1 MRWLVSFADHLCLVD
16 RLVVV
21 LDPADLGF
29 AAGLALVDLKLVD
42 LGRLVPAGSD
52 LDLAIHF
59 VNFAGLVGFALAD
72 LPVVLDLIDPVQ
84 FDLDPVGFDL
94 VGPVLVV
101 LDPTDLARMV
111 IVQMEIVQMEIDP
124 DPADLNLVDPSLVDF
139 GLESFRHFRGGLVFD
154 LARNRHWEFDQCP
167 FPILSPF
174 LTQSGLFRRHSRCEV
189 EAL

>member
-84 FDLDPVGFDL
+84 FDL
-94 VGPVLVV
+94 
-101 LDPTDLARMV
+101 A
-111 IVQMEIVQMEIDP
+111 Q
-124 DPADLNLVDPSLVDF
+124 
-139 GLESFRHFRGGLVFD
+139 
-154 LARNRHWEFDQCP
+154 NRHWGFHQCP
-167 FPILSPF
+167 FLILSPF

>member
-1 MRWLVSFADHLCLVD
+1 MNFADHLCLVD

-21 LDPADLGF
+21 LDLADLGF

-42 LGRLVPAGSD
+42 LGRLVPVGSE

-59 VNFAGLVGFALAD
+59 ANFAGPVIDLVALAD
-72 LPVVLDLIDPVQ
+72 LPVVLDLIDPVRMETA
-84 FDLDPVGFDL
+84 LAGLDL
-94 VGPVLVV
+94 VGPALVV

-111 IVQMEIVQMEIDP
+111 IVQMEIDP

-167 FPILSPF
+167 FPILFPF

>member
-59 VNFAGLVGFALAD
+59 VNFAGPVIDLVGFALAD

-111 IVQMEIVQMEIDP
+111 IVQMEIDP
-124 DPADLNLVDPSLVDF
+124 DLL
-139 GLESFRHFRGGLVFD
+139 
-154 LARNRHWEFDQCP
+154 
-167 FPILSPF
+167 I
-174 LTQSGLFRRHSRCEV
+174 
-189 EAL
+189 

>member
-1 MRWLVSFADHLCLVD
+1 MNFADHLCLVD

-29 AAGLALVDLKLVD
+29 AAGLALV
-42 LGRLVPAGSD
+42 PAGSD

-59 VNFAGLVGFALAD
+59 ANFAGPVIDLVGLVLAD
-72 LPVVLDLIDPVQ
+72 LPVDLGLIDPVLADPVQ
-84 FDLDPVGFDL
+84 FDLVGFDL
-94 VGPVLVV
+94 VDPVLVV
-101 LDPTDLARMV
+101 PAPTDLARMV
-111 IVQMEIVQMEIDP
+111 TVQMEIDP

-139 GLESFRHFRGGLVFD
+139 GLESLRHFRGGLVFD

-167 FPILSPF
+167 FPILSLF